1 MVSGGT
7 CDTVVCEYFQH
18 RSELRET
25 ARETGVCDSPAVTS
39 HAPSYECSMTALRTA
54 GTNPGRSRAE
64 RSLNRAGYAPVAD
77 DDEVRV
83 RGPRGWTG

>member
-39 HAPSYECSMTALRTA
+39 HAPSYECSMTALRAA

-64 RSLNRAGYAPVAD
+64 PVAD